1 MSTLLIDK
9 SAFQALNP
17 EELGKSRGRYQLL
30 VTDILLLE
38 LLGDL
43 RYNDQRTQYLAQKL
57 RSAEVVVNMP
67 YHLICGAELMGEP
80 VPMQGIPLL
89 QGLPMRNSSGET
101 GFLVARSV
109 GDISLERWAKGEFG
123 EGDVERAR
131 MLVGALRNF
140 DLLEQSEHGTRAAIA
155 RNDLPPSIQEIARRV
170 DESLSDPAR
179 QPSLLDTLLAYLPL
193 SEDRKRQ
200 IRDRW
205 ERVPLSLNL
214 NAPFSSR
221 CLRLLLIFFAAIGSR
236 LIGTRKTNFVDVQ
249 YLMYLPFCS
258 RFASGDHVH
267 AALFPFVSTCDQ
279 VLVSPN
285 KLKAELGNA
294 GCGV

>member
-1 MSTLLIDK
+1 MLTLLVDK

-17 EELGKSRGRYQLL
+17 QELAASRGLYQLL
-30 VTDILLLE
+30 ATDILLLE

-43 RYNDQRTQYLAQKL
+43 RYKDQRTQYLAQKL

-80 VPMQGIPLL
+80 VPMQGVPLL
-89 QGLPMRNSSGET
+89 QGIPIRNSSGEA

-109 GDISLERWAKGEFG
+109 GDTSLERWAGGDFAE
-123 EGDVERAR
+123 EDVEHAR

-140 DLLEQSEHGTRAAIA
+140 HLLEQFERGTRAATA
-155 RNDLPPSIQEIARRV
+155 RNDLPTSIQEIARWV
-170 DESLSDPAR
+170 DGSISDPIR
-179 QPSLLDTLLAYLPL
+179 QPDLLDTLLAYLPL
-193 SEDRKRQ
+193 SEDRKQQ

-205 ERVPLSLNL
+205 ERVPLRLNA
-214 NAPFSSR
+214 NAPFSTQ
-221 CLRLLLIFFAAIGSR
+221 CLRLLLIFFAAVGSR
-236 LIGTRKTNFVDVQ
+236 LIGTRNTNFVDVH

-267 AALFPFVSTCDQ
+267 VALFPFVSTSDQ
-279 VLVSPN
+279 MFVSPDQ
-285 KLKAELGNA
+285 LKAELGGA
-294 GCGV
+294 DRGV